1 MVENRGGHTRSG
13 QAMVEFVVAAGMIL
27 AALAIL
33 TVLLVTFREYGDRI
47 LNLVASEYP

>member
-1 MVENRGGHTRSG
+1 MRIQCMLRNRTG

-27 AALAIL
+27 ASAAIL
-33 TVLLVTFREYGDRI
+33 SVLLYTFREYGDRI